1 MIPSFYRGMQFY
13 KILFS
18 EYCRVPCRNSLRQ
31 CRIRRVRGRNSRCH
45 DPNPRARVS
54 KLGSRKIAKFFRSA
68 DYSSKVGLSPGFRR
82 QRQPRSIVQV
92 PAHRSHTEQAR
103 RNHGSTMPEQCL
115 LMAGQSTVLR

>member
-18 EYCRVPCRNSLRQ
+18 EYCRVPCRNSLRRR
-31 CRIRRVRGRNSRCH
+31 RIRRVRGRNSRCH

-68 DYSSKVGLSPGFRR
+68 DYSPKACRLVSVGNVNRVRSSRFRHIDR
-82 QRQPRSIVQV
+82 TPNKPVETTEV
-92 PAHRSHTEQAR
+92 PCP
-103 RNHGSTMPEQCL
+103 NN
-115 LMAGQSTVLR
+115 VY